1 MGNNICLVCTRYGR
15 SQNLTSD
22 FDLHLDT
29 FHSLPTLIH
38 QWWLGEVYGSIE
50 RNTYPGNK
58 AVKLVTCGQ
67 ILFMGGGGNTI
78 QWQYTVFSS
87 KRRLHHDG
95 SIGNLQGSA
104 VYVSSTVKAL
114 FKTVIK
120 L

>member
-58 AVKLVTCGQ
+58 ALKLVTCGQ
-67 ILFMGGGGNTI
+67 ILFMGENT
-78 QWQYTVFSS
+78 QFS
-87 KRRLHHDG
+87 G
-95 SIGNLQGSA
+95 STLCSPLKEDSIMMAG
-104 VYVSSTVKAL
+104 
-114 FKTVIK
+114 
-120 L
+120 

>member
-1 MGNNICLVCTRYGR
+1 M
-15 SQNLTSD
+15 
-22 FDLHLDT
+22 
-29 FHSLPTLIH
+29 
-38 QWWLGEVYGSIE
+38 YGSIE

-67 ILFMGGGGNTI
+67 ILFMGGGGGNTI
-78 QWQYTVFSS
+78 QWQYTVFSF

-95 SIGNLQGSA
+95 SIGNLQGPA